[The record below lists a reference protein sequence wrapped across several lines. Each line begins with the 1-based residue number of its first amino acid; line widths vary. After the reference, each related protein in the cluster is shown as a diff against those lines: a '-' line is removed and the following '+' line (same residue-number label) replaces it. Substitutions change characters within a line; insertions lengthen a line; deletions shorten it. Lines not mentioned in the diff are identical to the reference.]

1 MSNKGELKNTT
12 YEIFIGLLSILSIVN
27 IFLINFIPN
36 PDVTGVVAIMDG
48 FLSLIFLAD
57 FTFRLFTTDNK
68 FNYFFKQFGWADLLA
83 SLPFPNAKIL
93 RIFRIVRAGRL
104 LKKYG
109 VGGMLKEFARNRSQS
124 ALLTILFL
132 IILVLEFGGMFIL
145 AVEGKV
151 ETSNIKTANDAV
163 WYVFVTITTVGYGDR
178 YPTTETGRYIGMVVM
193 TLGVGLFGTLTGFLA
208 NAFLKPPEKN
218 NP

>member
-1 MSNKGELKNTT
+1 MANNQGELKNTT
-12 YEIFIGLLSILSIVN
+12 YEIFIGLLSILSIIN
-27 IFLINFIPN
+27 IFLFNFIPN
-36 PDVTGVVAIMDG
+36 PDVTGVIAIMDG

-57 FTFRLFTTDNK
+57 FTFRLFTTNSK
-68 FNYFFKQFGWADLLA
+68 STYFFKQYGWADLLA

-93 RIFRIVRAGRL
+93 RIFRILRAARL
-104 LKKYG
+104 LKRYG
-109 VGGMLKEFARNRSQS
+109 IGGMLKEFSQNRSQS

-145 AVEGKV
+145 AVESKV
-151 ETSNIKTANDAV
+151 DTSNIKTANDAV

-178 YPTTETGRYIGMVVM
+178 YPTTEIGRYIGMVVM

-208 NAFLKPPEKN
+208 NAFLKPPEK
-218 NP
+218 